1 MCRAASRSCPYSCTI
16 FADERLRLSATEQPA
31 AWQGVPVGAVGQAEG
46 RPAERTLFGHPVGLA
61 NLFGVEPWERFSF
74 YEMLSILG
82 YCLYYSVT
90 EGGLELP

>member
-1 MCRAASRSCPYSCTI
+1 MAA
-16 FADERLRLSATEQPA
+16 A
-31 AWQGVPVGAVGQAEG
+31 GQAEG
-46 RPAERTLFGHPVGLA
+46 RPAERTLFGHPIGLA

-74 YEMLSILG
+74 YEMLSILV